1 MPVEP
6 YLLYTVAVISLGTF
20 QFGYNMVRPHRPRH
34 ALACARLVPAR

>member
-20 QFGYNMVRPHRPRH
+20 QFGYNLVRLYHPPPDSC
-34 ALACARLVPAR
+34 LPVDWCV